1 MKSFRFPLERVLDW
15 RELQMRAEEEKL
27 ATLQR
32 HLEMLTQRA
41 NALTAAELKSKLSVL
56 KTTLMQGSEVHS
68 LTAFQAQVEK
78 ERAALAV
85 ETVQCERRVA
95 VQRARLL
102 KAQKDLRVLEKL
114 RERRLVD
121 WTYSYN
127 REVENAAADAHISKL
142 VRGES

>member
-1 MKSFRFPLERVLDW
+1 MKTFRFPLERVLDW
-15 RELQMRAEEEKL
+15 RQLQMRAEEEKL
-27 ATLQR
+27 AVLQQ
-32 HLEMLTQRA
+32 HLEMLNRRA

-56 KTTLMQGSEVHS
+56 KAPSVQGSDLHA
-68 LTAFQAQVEK
+68 LTAFQAQVKK

-85 ETVQCERRVA
+85 ETLQCERRVS

-114 RERRLVD
+114 RERRMAD

>member
-1 MKSFRFPLERVLDW
+1 MKTFRFPLEKVLDW
-15 RELQMRAEEEKL
+15 RQLQMRAEEEKL
-27 ATLQR
+27 AALQQL
-32 HLEMLTQRA
+32 LEVLTRRA
-41 NALTAAELKSKLSVL
+41 KALTSAELNSKLSVL
-56 KTTLMQGSEVHS
+56 NAPSVQGSDLHA
-68 LTAFQAQVEK
+68 LTAFQVQVKK

-85 ETVQCERRVA
+85 ETLQCERRVLL
-95 VQRARLL
+95 QRARLL

-114 RERRLVD
+114 RERRMAD